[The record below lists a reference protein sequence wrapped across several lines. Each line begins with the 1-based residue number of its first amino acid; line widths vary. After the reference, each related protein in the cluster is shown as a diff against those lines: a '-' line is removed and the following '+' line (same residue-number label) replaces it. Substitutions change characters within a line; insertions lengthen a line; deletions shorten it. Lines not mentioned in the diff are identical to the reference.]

1 MSELLDTNILTV
13 IAAVGDAIRD
23 SSYSFIRLALQI
35 SALLV
40 LFVIAKE
47 AYNLMSGNKQFDL
60 LWWIRP
66 LLMGFIIA
74 GWTSLEGGSVPFMV
88 RRVFGR
94 FEYGAKARFTGKL
107 HEVDM
112 LKQKK
117 TAALEAK
124 HKELLESRAQM
135 EAAKKAQ
142 ESTSDDGI
150 SMNPSEWMESIKQ
163 SFEDAKEQFKNHLK
177 LLVLD
182 ISNFFDK
189 ILEFIGNFIWRIALY
204 STLMIKEISIAFLFI
219 FGPLSFAI
227 SVYDPW
233 RDAWASWLM
242 RFISFQFYGFVAYHI
257 MTASLM
263 IISYG
268 VQNDIKVLSQPGF
281 PEAFSFSAMYTLFG
295 YLVGAFALKIVPE
308 VVSWVVP
315 TNTSQAATQFTS
327 GVSGAITGAA
337 VTTATYAG
345 AKARNALSSSPSSSS
360 PSPSQP
366 SPSAA
371 AGGRPSQISGMGG
384 GGASGSSLPPS
395 PSSHDK

>member
-1 MSELLDTNILTV
+1 
-13 IAAVGDAIRD
+13 
-23 SSYSFIRLALQI
+23 
-35 SALLV
+35 
-40 LFVIAKE
+40 
-47 AYNLMSGNKQFDL
+47 
-60 LWWIRP
+60 
-66 LLMGFIIA
+66 
-74 GWTSLEGGSVPFMV
+74 
-88 RRVFGR
+88 
-94 FEYGAKARFTGKL
+94 
-107 HEVDM
+107 
-112 LKQKK
+112 
-117 TAALEAK
+117 
-124 HKELLESRAQM
+124 
-135 EAAKKAQ
+135 
-142 ESTSDDGI
+142 
-150 SMNPSEWMESIKQ
+150 
-163 SFEDAKEQFKNHLK
+163 
-177 LLVLD
+177 
-182 ISNFFDK
+182 
-189 ILEFIGNFIWRIALY
+189 
-204 STLMIKEISIAFLFI
+204 MIKEISIAFLFI

>member
-1 MSELLDTNILTV
+1 MNELLDTNILRV
-13 IAAVGDAIRD
+13 ISVVGDAIQT
-23 SSYSFIRLALQI
+23 SAWAFMALARNV
-35 SALLV
+35 ATLLV
-40 LFVIAKE
+40 LLVIARE
-47 AYNLMSGNKQFDL
+47 AFNLMTGNKQFDL
-60 LWWIRP
+60 LWWLRP
-66 LLMGFIIA
+66 MVMVIIISSWTAYPSLPSFISI
-74 GWTSLEGGSVPFMV
+74 T
-88 RRVFGR
+88 FGR
-94 FEYGAKARFTGKL
+94 FERSAERRFTSQL
-107 HEVDM
+107 TILDV
-112 LKQKK
+112 LKKK
-117 TAALEAK
+117 KSEALDAK
-124 HKELLESRAQM
+124 HKELLERRAEA
-135 EAAKKAQ
+135 EAAKKGEEGNA
-142 ESTSDDGI
+142 EEGI
-150 SMNPSEWMESIKQ
+150 SLNPSEWMQSIKQ
-163 SFEDAKEQFKNHLK
+163 GFEDAKEQFKNHLK

-182 ISNFFDK
+182 ISNFLDK
-189 ILEFIGNFIWRIALY
+189 ILEFIGNFIWRVALY
-204 STLMIKEISIAFLFI
+204 STLMIKEISLAFLFI
-219 FGPLSFAI
+219 FGPLSFAL

-233 RDAWASWLM
+233 RDAWAQWVT
-242 RFISFQFYGFVAYHI
+242 RYISFQFYGFVAYHI

-315 TNTSQAATQFTS
+315 TNTSQAASQFTS

-345 AKARNALSSSPSSSS
+345 AKARNALSSSSS

-384 GGASGSSLPPS
+384 GGALGSSLPPS

>member
-1 MSELLDTNILTV
+1 MNELLDTNILRV
-13 IAAVGDAIRD
+13 ISVVGDAIQT
-23 SSYSFIRLALQI
+23 SAWAFMALARNV
-35 SALLV
+35 ATLLV
-40 LFVIAKE
+40 LLVIARE
-47 AYNLMSGNKQFDL
+47 AFNLMTGNKQFDL
-60 LWWIRP
+60 LWWLRP
-66 LLMGFIIA
+66 MVMVIIISSWTAYPSLPSFISI
-74 GWTSLEGGSVPFMV
+74 T
-88 RRVFGR
+88 FGR
-94 FEYGAKARFTGKL
+94 FERSAERRFTSQL
-107 HEVDM
+107 TTLDV
-112 LKQKK
+112 LKKK
-117 TAALEAK
+117 KSEALDAK
-124 HKELLESRAQM
+124 HKELLERRAEA
-135 EAAKKAQ
+135 EAAKKGEEGNA
-142 ESTSDDGI
+142 EEGVSL
-150 SMNPSEWMESIKQ
+150 NPSEWMQSIKQ
-163 SFEDAKEQFKNHLK
+163 GFEDAKEQFKNHLK

-182 ISNFFDK
+182 ISNFLDK
-189 ILEFIGNFIWRIALY
+189 ILEFIGNFIWRVALY
-204 STLMIKEISIAFLFI
+204 STLMIKEISLAFLFI
-219 FGPLSFAI
+219 FGPLSFAL

-233 RDAWASWLM
+233 RDAWAQWVT
-242 RFISFQFYGFVAYHI
+242 RYISFQFYGFVAYHI

-315 TNTSQAATQFTS
+315 TNTSQAASQFTS

-345 AKARNALSSSPSSSS
+345 AKARNALSSSSS